1 MISDNYDDIDD
12 PAAIDIA
19 DLTEEEIIG
28 AMVDVDDM
36 DLDEDVS
43 AIEAVGEN
51 DQGTKLN
58 LDDEI
63 KEVKY
68 EQKQESQT
76 EPNRDET
83 DIRPQ
88 PLNAI
93 NPVDE
98 ILKKVYGIV
107 KPICEN
113 VDISCEWQRNNTVQS
128 GYIKIFNPKTDKF
141 SPFFPTL
148 NLIIY
153 DTDGSLFI
161 KLFYQQCKVFK
172 KSVVKDASN
181 LLNKPEEYIAIVTLL
196 ASFISELSLHKYQPC
211 QGAFEKNKII
221 NNYPRG
227 MYGHPR
233 YQNLLTEKQGDR
245 IVYRTMDCN
254 LLTEKGNTRCSPCS
268 DFYFEIFGMPKVTGK
283 MQKNH
288 TSAIMGILR
297 DSSMGRLTFAEIFQR
312 VSDMQRIKKI
322 PPGYEKII
330 LNTLMREEAFKESK
344 QGDVTY
350 WEINSAKVSKTEDLQ
365 VLKTINDPQDTNS
378 IYKSSQK
385 KRKVSDNTTNNA
397 KEKVALVHPVPS
409 LIEKTPPSRVTNVSA
424 EKLTVQQV
432 QHIQKPIPTH
442 LLSRVV
448 LKENQ
453 VFKINQP
460 KNTETKHCET
470 SSEQESFNSTNIS
483 GPIVQPVMNLNS
495 IFETKT
501 NLGLVFTS
509 SVETPHSPSKKSS
522 RARDQQINRKFNP
535 ARIESTK
542 TGTVVK
548 YW

>member
-1 MISDNYDDIDD
+1 MT
-12 PAAIDIA
+12 
-19 DLTEEEIIG
+19 L
-28 AMVDVDDM
+28 MV
-36 DLDEDVS
+36 
-43 AIEAVGEN
+43 
-51 DQGTKLN
+51 
-58 LDDEI
+58 
-63 KEVKY
+63 
-68 EQKQESQT
+68 
-76 EPNRDET
+76 P
-83 DIRPQ
+83 
-88 PLNAI
+88 
-93 NPVDE
+93 
-98 ILKKVYGIV
+98 
-107 KPICEN
+107 
-113 VDISCEWQRNNTVQS
+113 
-128 GYIKIFNPKTDKF
+128 
-141 SPFFPTL
+141 
-148 NLIIY
+148 
-153 DTDGSLFI
+153 SLFI

-221 NNYPRG
+221 NNYPR
-227 MYGHPR
+227 

-268 DFYFEIFGMPKVTGK
+268 DFYIEIFGMPKVTGK
-283 MQKNH
+283 MQKYH

-312 VSDMQRIKKI
+312 VSDMQRIKII

-330 LNTLMREEAFKESK
+330 LNTLTREEAFTESK

-350 WEINSAKVSKTEDLQ
+350 WEINSATVSKTENLQ

-378 IYKSSQK
+378 INKSSQK
-385 KRKVSDNTTNNA
+385 KRKVSDNTPNNA

-409 LIEKTPPSRVTNVSA
+409 LIEKNPSSRVTNDNA
-424 EKLTVQQV
+424 EKLTVKQV
-432 QHIQKPIPTH
+432 QHIQKPIPAH

-448 LKENQ
+448 LNENQ
-453 VFKINQP
+453 VFKINQH
-460 KNTETKHCET
+460 KNTETKPCKT
-470 SSEQESFNSTNIS
+470 SSQQESFYSTNIA
-483 GPIVQPVMNLNS
+483 GPIVQPVLNLNS
-495 IFETKT
+495 IFEGSSLKTKQI
-501 NLGLVFTS
+501 GLVFPST
-509 SVETPHSPSKKSS
+509 VETPHSPSKKSS
-522 RARDQQINRKFNP
+522 RARDQQINRKLNP